1 MLDLKDI
8 LSHDAEFRRRLL
20 GRMKA
25 DCEYY
30 FGYGNHCAKHLWAG
44 NEKDQIRA
52 MRALWNSFSP
62 KDKPEWLT
70 LEQIEAYDKQFK
82 GQFWT
87 LTDDDCLQFAKA
99 SERKS
104 NDWMF
109 VQICRYP
116 GEENTFYVVHD
127 TVDLGTYTLEDL
139 KDILNTY
146 GYPPLL
152 EFISEN
158 GDDSERL
165 LAEMLFETECCDLP
179 YGYKGVSW
187 DRCVAQ
193 VERITGEDLSQ
204 YKQAQKPPLMAQISR
219 AEVNKMSGSEVAG
232 KAHLSAEKA
241 R

>member
-8 LSHDAEFRRRLL
+8 LHQDAEFRRRLL

-52 MRALWNSFSP
+52 MRALWNSLSP
-62 KDKPEWLT
+62 KEKPEWLT
-70 LEQIEAYDKQFK
+70 LEQIEEYDKKFK
-82 GQFWT
+82 GQCWT

-99 SERKS
+99 SGRK
-104 NDWMF
+104 NTDWLF

-116 GEENTFYVVHD
+116 GEDNTFYVVHD
-127 TVDLGTYTLEDL
+127 TVDMSTYSPED
-139 KDILNTY
+139 KEDILNAY
-146 GYPPLL
+146 GYPPFK
-152 EFISEN
+152 EFCAEY
-158 GDDSERL
+158 DADSDRL
-165 LAEMLFETECCDLP
+165 LAEMFFETECCLP

-193 VERITGEDLSQ
+193 IERITGEDLSQ
-204 YKQAQKPPLMAQISR
+204 YKQEQKPPLMAQISR
-219 AEVNKMSGSEVAG
+219 AEGSKTAPDETAG
-232 KAHLSAEKA
+232 KGHPKAEKT

>member
-62 KDKPEWLT
+62 KEKPEWLT
-70 LEQIEAYDKQFK
+70 LEQIEVYEKKFK
-82 GQFWT
+82 GQWWV
-87 LTDDDCLQFAKA
+87 LTDDDCLQFAKP
-99 SERKS
+99 SGRK
-104 NDWMF
+104 NDDWLF

-116 GEENTFYVVHD
+116 GEEDAFYVVRD
-127 TVDLGTYTLEDL
+127 TVDLSTYEIEDMN
-139 KDILNTY
+139 DILNTY
-146 GYPPLL
+146 GYPPLR
-152 EFISEN
+152 EFRAEY
-158 GDDSERL
+158 GADSDRL
-165 LAEMLFETECCDLP
+165 LAEMFFETECCLP

-193 VERITGEDLSQ
+193 VERITGEDLGQ

-219 AEVNKMSGSEVAG
+219 AEGS
-232 KAHLSAEKA
+232 KAALDEKTVKAPQNAEKA

>member
-1 MLDLKDI
+1 MLDLQDI
-8 LSHDAEFRRRLL
+8 LNHDAEFRRRLL

-30 FGYGNHCAKHLWAG
+30 FGYGNCCAKHLWTG

-70 LEQIEAYDKQFK
+70 LEQIEAYEKKFK
-82 GQFWT
+82 GQCWI

-99 SERKS
+99 SERKIT
-104 NDWMF
+104 DWLF

-116 GEENTFYVVHD
+116 GEDDTFYVVHD
-127 TVDLGTYTLEDL
+127 TVDLSTYEIEDME
-139 KDILNTY
+139 DMLNTY
-146 GYPPLL
+146 GYPPLH
-152 EFISEN
+152 EFRAEY
-158 GDDSERL
+158 GVDSDRL
-165 LAEMLFETECCDLP
+165 LAEMFFETECCLP
-179 YGYKGVSW
+179 YGYKGVAW

-193 VERITGEDLSQ
+193 VERITGEDLNQ
-204 YKQAQKPPLMAQISR
+204 YKQEQKPPLMAQISR
-219 AEVNKMSGSEVAG
+219 AEDSKASGAETAA
-232 KAHLSAEKA
+232 KAPQNAEKT